1 MKHSTKLLPLH
12 VRSGKFPTEMP
23 TMKFERFTLTL
34 SLLFQYCSGFQ
45 RTATALSYRMRNPI
59 HGMSYE
65 VRIARMDLS
74 RVQQSGTADESIEGE
89 EVTIENRR
97 MLDKNVRKNLFG
109 KESDEE
115 KVRRH

>member
-1 MKHSTKLLPLH
+1 
-12 VRSGKFPTEMP
+12 
-23 TMKFERFTLTL
+23 
-34 SLLFQYCSGFQ
+34 
-45 RTATALSYRMRNPI
+45 
-59 HGMSYE
+59 
-65 VRIARMDLS
+65 MDLS